1 MSRHRIFFLFKFL
14 ALLAFL
20 SSCGSGSN
28 QSSVP
33 SNQLAQAEV
42 VNEDESS
49 SFFWEVVDPDEAG
62 FDSQALEDAYE
73 YAFDERFNTQ
83 SLLVIRGGKIVAE
96 RYSGISQANI
106 DGLVEVFSEIRGW
119 GSSLSKEDWQERY
132 GLRDQFSLATS
143 WSTAKSVASTLIG
156 IAIAEDFIY

>member
-28 QSSVP
+28 QSSAP

-83 SLLVIRGGKIVAE
+83 SLLVVRGGKIVAE
-96 RYSGISQANI
+96 RYAGIS
-106 DGLVEVFSEIRGW
+106 
-119 GSSLSKEDWQERY
+119 
-132 GLRDQFSLATS
+132 
-143 WSTAKSVASTLIG
+143 
-156 IAIAEDFIY
+156 